1 LKILWELFACSYLTS
16 KTPYSG
22 VNHKTMSIKGIHM
35 TNASFSIRLAIA
47 LAAGLAFSA
56 VSGHAQSASATIS
69 YTTAGANYD
78 YTITLFNP
86 GADTYDLRSFWYGW
100 TSSGNNLPS
109 NPSSPGNSVGWAN
122 TLDGNSIMWGN
133 SSSTPLTP
141 GQSATFTFVS
151 SSSPTAMTTGGAGA
165 SVAYVNGIDFSQGV
179 AGDSTGAFSPTLVVP
194 EPSSAALLAVGV
206 VILGLWLRSRV
217 PLNQMA
223 RVLKR

>member
-1 LKILWELFACSYLTS
+1 
-16 KTPYSG
+16 
-22 VNHKTMSIKGIHM
+22 M

-69 YTTAGANYD
+69 YTTAGANWD
-78 YTITLFNP
+78 YTVTLFDS
-86 GADTYDLRSFWYGW
+86 GTTDLRSFWYGW

-206 VILGLWLRSRV
+206 VILGFWLRSRV

-223 RVLKR
+223 RVLNR

>member
-1 LKILWELFACSYLTS
+1 
-16 KTPYSG
+16 
-22 VNHKTMSIKGIHM
+22 MSIKGIHM

-69 YTTAGANYD
+69 YTTAGANWD
-78 YTITLFNP
+78 YTVTLFDS
-86 GADTYDLRSFWYGW
+86 GTTDLRSFWYGW
-100 TSSGNNLPS
+100 TDTGNNLPS

-165 SVAYVNGIDFSQGV
+165 SVAYVNGIDFSQGI

-194 EPSSAALLAVGV
+194 EPSSVALLAVGV
-206 VILGLWLRSRV
+206 VILGFGLRSRL